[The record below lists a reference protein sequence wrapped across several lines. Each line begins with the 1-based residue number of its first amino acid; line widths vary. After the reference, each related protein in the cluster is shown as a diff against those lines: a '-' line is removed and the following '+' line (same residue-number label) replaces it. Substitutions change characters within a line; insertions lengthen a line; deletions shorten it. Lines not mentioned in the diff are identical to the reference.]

1 MDGFKAYRYYL
12 AIKLHFTTD
21 KFDVFQNR
29 GNVKGTR
36 EAFNARN
43 DRYIFEKLAQKHSD
57 DKEIIQFFVSNFAY
71 GNDTAI
77 YAGQEAE
84 DNFMQWNKRKQ
95 SITKIFVDDLATL
108 LTHIETNRLKH
119 SAIFEFTEDEYPVAL
134 KMFVGGKIAIET
146 LRIID
151 DFTGIIEKWNQN
163 LSVRYIWDSEMRR
176 IKKLT
181 GFVKYDKIKIEKIFT
196 AFKEELAE

>member
-1 MDGFKAYRYYL
+1 VDGFKAYRYYL

-21 KFDVFQNR
+21 KFNVFENR

-43 DRYIFEKLAQKHSD
+43 DRYIFEKLAMKRPN

-84 DNFMQWNKRKQ
+84 DNFQEWQRRKQ
-95 SITKIFVDDLATL
+95 SITKVFIDDLASMI
-108 LTHIETNRLKH
+108 THIETNKLKH
-119 SAIFEFTEDEYPVAL
+119 SALFNFTQDEYPVAL
-134 KMFVGGKIAIET
+134 KMFLGRKITIES

-151 DFTGIIEKWNQN
+151 DLTGIVDKWKDHPT
-163 LSVRYIWDSEMRR
+163 VKYIWDDELRR
-176 IKKLT
+176 LIKLT
-181 GFVKYDKIKIEKIFT
+181 GFVKYDKIKIGKIFEH
-196 AFKEELAE
+196 FKEETAE

>member
-1 MDGFKAYRYYL
+1 MDGYKAYRYYL

-29 GNVKGTR
+29 GNVRGTR

-43 DRYIFEKLAQKHSD
+43 DRYIFEKLAQKYAD

-84 DNFMQWNKRKQ
+84 DLFLEWQRRKQ
-95 SITKIFVDDLATL
+95 SITKLFVDDLATML
-108 LTHIETNRLKH
+108 MYLETHKLKH
-119 SAIFEFTEDEYPVAL
+119 TALFNFTDNEYPVAL
-134 KMFVGGKIAIET
+134 KLFIGGKICIET
-146 LRIID
+146 LRILD
-151 DFTGIIEKWNQN
+151 DMQSLLDGWLQN
-163 LSVRYIWDSEMRR
+163 TSVKYIWDNELRR

-181 GFVKYDKIKIEKIFT
+181 GFVKYDRIKVQKIFDH
-196 AFKEELAE
+196 FIEEISV

>member
-12 AIKLHFTTD
+12 AIKLHFTTE
-21 KFDVFQNR
+21 KFNVFENR

-43 DRYIFEKLAQKHSD
+43 DRYIFEKLARKHSD

-77 YAGQEAE
+77 YAGAEADE
-84 DNFMQWNKRKQ
+84 NFTEWNRRKQ
-95 SITKIFVDDLATL
+95 SITKIFIDDLASI
-108 LTHIETNRLKH
+108 LTHVELNKLKH
-119 SAIFEFTEDEYPVAL
+119 SAIFEFTDSEYPIAMKL
-134 KMFVGGKIAIET
+134 FVGGKISIET

-151 DFTGIIEKWNQN
+151 DFYPIVDKWMMNP
-163 LSVRYIWDSEMRR
+163 SVRYIWDNELRR

-181 GFVKYDKIKIEKIFT
+181 GFVKYDKIKVEKIFNH
-196 AFKEELAE
+196 FKEEIAE